1 MGQDAC
7 AGEQAAS
14 RLCLL
19 PAPWHQGHINIW
31 IFSFIN
37 WAPARNCIRLN
48 WCIWGSLDLLCFISF
63 TLFFPNLLIS
73 FKMKI
78 CVLFFNFSSSSSP
91 FPSPLLHRLFFFFFL
106 AEIVVW
112 FVTNLFSILQVAFL
126 MNWLSKSIAQL
137 LPSGNNSFP
146 GFPERMLPH
155 THSLEKS
162 KNDTI
167 LQMLR
172 GWQVLKATAV
182 KILYSMEIDNRNN
195 FLKSLWKTYR
205 LHICANN

>member
-1 MGQDAC
+1 MHLGFFR
-7 AGEQAAS
+7 S
-14 RLCLL
+14 PLFHFLYSL
-19 PAPWHQGHINIW
+19 
-31 IFSFIN
+31 FSQPVDQFQN
-37 WAPARNCIRLN
+37 EN
-48 WCIWGSLDLLCFISF
+48 LCFIFQLFQLLFPFSF
-63 TLFFPNLLIS
+63 P
-73 FKMKI
+73 
-78 CVLFFNFSSSSSP
+78 P
-91 FPSPLLHRLFFFFFL
+91 PPPPFFFFFL